1 MTNIGK
7 LKVGRASA
15 GSGKTFTLT
24 IEYVSLLIDNPD
36 NYKHILAVTFTNK
49 ATNEMKTRIVD
60 TLHGIATNNPD
71 ADKYLNVLKDRFKG
85 SKTEEEIRQTCQ
97 SALSHILHDY
107 SHFRIETIDSFF
119 QSIIRDLA
127 RELNLTA
134 NLRIDLNQEEALADA
149 VHKMIEWMN
158 KDDSV
163 YKAVLAYV
171 QDNLNREDKNW
182 KIESEVADFS
192 RNIFNEQYLQHEKAI
207 NEKTSEKGF
216 YAKYKHD
223 LQQELE
229 RIHTERLQ
237 NAESFLQYCEN
248 YALDSSSF
256 IKGKSG
262 VYTFFPKIAD
272 GQNPKI
278 PAALEADPDADWMK
292 DENLNS
298 IHKPVFQ
305 HMFKHELELR
315 REDNTINAI
324 MRHLNQMSLLGMVD
338 ATLRKINNETNRFIL
353 ADTAYKLNEIIN
365 GNDIPFIYEKAASSF
380 KFIMIDEFQDT
391 SELQWKNFIPL
402 IKECIDRGCMC
413 LIVGDVKQSIYRW
426 RNSDWSILNNIGKNV
441 VFKDVID
448 EESLQKA
455 LDTNRRSDEHIVDFN
470 NKFFAKACKDVAS
483 YFHNQF
489 PDSTEAEEI
498 ETAYNEVE
506 QKLDGRHAGCGYVE
520 VVDLKQDDKKEA
532 EETEAEETK
541 NADKD
546 AMLDEVERIVH
557 NLIYNQHV
565 QANDITILTRTNDN
579 LKSIS
584 KHLKDV
590 MPEVSVVSNE
600 AYQLDSSDAL
610 SIMILAMK
618 VIANYTEGEYES
630 GKMPFHLFL
639 YMLLAMKYQT
649 LVCGTPV
656 TETNA
661 EQVLQATEAE
671 WTNLLPE
678 GFVSRMEELQV
689 LPLYEL
695 CVELHRL
702 FRLDTLK
709 GQAPYLFCFMDE
721 VAAFVEDKGADLHG
735 LIDYWEETLHKKTIP
750 ASSINGIQLMSIHK
764 SKGLEFHTVIIPYC
778 NWEMVGKTSV
788 IWCEYDDSKHLPVI
802 PVKFKKDLHETA
814 FYQKYEQEQMK
825 NYVDN
830 LNLLYVAFTRA
841 VHNLFIITDKKVS
854 KKKDKKNGEETSS
867 YTTYEVIKSA
877 TEGLTLPIGSI
888 VPHCDSKEQGNSIEI
903 DYKDSE
909 MKVAFRQSNR
919 SKEFVADHEEGEMSY
934 ISKGLV
940 VHKIFESVHDV
951 NDIPKVMNQ
960 LRQEGVLKDKAFA
973 DEMERIV
980 DQLMSNP
987 QARNWFDPSWK
998 VMNECSII
1006 TLKDGIALTKRPD
1019 RVIYNDNETIII
1031 DYKTGQKSEEHQW
1044 QVRKYIRLLREMGM
1058 HNVHGYIWYLKDN
1071 EIEEVKS

>member
-24 IEYVSLLIDNPD
+24 IEYISLLIDNPD

-60 TLHGIATNNPD
+60 TLHGIATNNPN
-71 ADKYLNVLKDRFKG
+71 ADTYLNVLMERFKG
-85 SKTEEEIRQTCQ
+85 TKTEADIRQTCQ
-97 SALSHILHDY
+97 RALSHILHDY

-127 RELNLTA
+127 HELNLTA

-171 QDNLNREDKNW
+171 QDNINKEDKNW
-182 KIESEVADFS
+182 KIEAEVADFS

-207 NEKTSEKGF
+207 NETTSEKGF
-216 YAKYKHD
+216 YTKYKHE
-223 LQQELE
+223 LQQELDS
-229 RIHTERLQ
+229 IQTEHLQ
-237 NAESFLQYCEN
+237 NAQSFIDYCEQ
-248 YALDSSSF
+248 YALEASYF
-256 IKGKSG
+256 IRGRTG
-262 VYTFFPKIAD
+262 VYAFFPKIANGD
-272 GQNPKI
+272 EPSI
-278 PAALEADPDADWMK
+278 PAAWIANPDTDWLK
-292 DENLNS
+292 NEELNR

-305 HMFKHELELR
+305 QMMNRELDLR
-315 REDNTINAI
+315 RQENTINAI
-324 MRHLNQMSLLGMVD
+324 LRHLNQMSLLGMVD

-455 LDTNRRSDEHIVDFN
+455 LDTNRRSDEYIVDFN
-470 NKFFAKACKDVAS
+470 NKFFTKACKDVAD
-483 YFHNQF
+483 YFRNQF
-489 PDSTEAEEI
+489 PDSTDAQEI

-506 QKLDGRHAGCGYVE
+506 QKLDERHAGCGYVE
-520 VVDLKQDDKKEA
+520 VVNLNQDDKKEA
-532 EETEAEETK
+532 EETEST
-541 NADKD
+541 DKD
-546 AMLDEVERIVH
+546 GMLDEVERIIRD
-557 NLIYNQHV
+557 LINNQHV
-565 QANDITILTRTNDN
+565 QANDITILTRTNEN
-579 LKSIS
+579 LKAIS
-584 KHLKDV
+584 NHLKNM

-610 SIMILAMK
+610 AIMILAMK
-618 VIANYTEGEYES
+618 VISNFTDWENEN

-639 YMLLAMKYQT
+639 YMTLAMKYQT
-649 LVCGTPV
+649 LVCGNHV
-656 TETNA
+656 TGTNA
-661 EQVLQATEAE
+661 AQVLQATESE
-671 WTNLLPE
+671 WSSLLPE

-702 FRLDTLK
+702 FGLDTLK
-709 GQAPYLFCFMDE
+709 GQSPYLFCFMDE

-778 NWEMVGKTSV
+778 NWNMGGKTSV
-788 IWCEYDDSKHLPVI
+788 IWCKHNDREHLPVI
-802 PVKFKKDLHETA
+802 PVQFNNDLHESE
-814 FYQKYEQEQMK
+814 FRQQYEQEQMK

-841 VHNLFIITDKKVS
+841 VHNLFIITDKKVR
-854 KKKDKKNGEETSS
+854 KNTNKKNDEEIGK
-867 YTTYEVIKSA
+867 YTTYDVIINA
-877 TEGLTLPIGSI
+877 TEGLTLPMGSI
-888 VPHCDSKEQGNSIEI
+888 VPHSDNKEHGNSIKI
-903 DYKDSE
+903 DYRDSE

-940 VHKIFESVHDV
+940 VHKIFESIHDL

-960 LRQEGVLKDKAFA
+960 LRQEGVLKDKTFA

-998 VMNECSII
+998 VLNESSII
-1006 TLKDGIALTKRPD
+1006 TVKDGIALSKRPD
-1019 RVIYNDNETIII
+1019 RVIYNDNETIVI
-1031 DYKTGQKSEEHQW
+1031 DYKTGQKSDEHLW
-1044 QVRKYIRLLREMGM
+1044 QVRKYIRLLKEMDM
-1058 HNVHGYIWYLKDN
+1058 QNVHGYIWYLKDN
-1071 EIEEVKS
+1071 EIVKEEG